1 MPFFRSLLTFGL
13 LFGIAAIGF
22 LAGGFLWFHEQT
34 LSPRPS
40 TRHEAPTEIEIRS
53 GNSPKEIASRLKA
66 GGIIRSAFVF
76 RFLASLYGVDTRL
89 KPGKYRF
96 DGTESIEDI
105 LKALI
110 KGREEL
116 VRVTIPEGLTLAAI
130 SQLVEKAGIAS
141 SAAFLELTRSRHI
154 ANTLFEDWGVLP
166 SLEGMAFPETYAF
179 SKGVDA
185 EEVLTSMLRMTR
197 DRVDRL
203 IVGPKTSSG
212 LTKYEACILA
222 SIVERET
229 KLASERPLVA
239 SVFLNR
245 LRSGMRL
252 ESCATVQFALPEHKE
267 RLTFDDLKIESPFNT
282 YQNNGLPPTPISN
295 FGTSALA
302 AVASPAITDY
312 LFFVSDAAEGHRF
325 STTLAEHERSRKDFF
340 QTRRKKNRQ

>member
-1 MPFFRSLLTFGL
+1 MSLFRSLLTFGL

-34 LSPRPS
+34 LSPGTS
-40 TRHEAPTEIEIRS
+40 TRSSAPTEIEIKS
-53 GNSPKEIASRLKA
+53 GNSPKDIASRLKA

-76 RFLASLYGVDTRL
+76 RLLTSLYGVDTRL

-96 DGTESIEDI
+96 NGTESIEDI

-130 SQLVEKAGIAS
+130 SQLIEKAGIAS
-141 SAAFLELTRSRHI
+141 SAAFLELAQSRHI
-154 ANTLFEDWGVLP
+154 ARTYFQDWGAP
-166 SLEGMAFPETYAF
+166 TSLEGLAFPETYAF
-179 SKGVDA
+179 SKDA
-185 EEVLTSMLRMTR
+185 DVEEVLSTMLNMTR

-203 IVGPKTSSG
+203 IAGPKTSSG

-222 SIVERET
+222 SIVEREA

-267 RLTFDDLKIESPFNT
+267 RLTFEDLKIVSPFNT

-295 FGTSALA
+295 FGISALA
-302 AVASPAITDY
+302 AVASPAVSDY
-312 LFFVSDAAEGHRF
+312 LFFVSDAAEGHKF
-325 STTLAEHERSRKDFF
+325 STTLTEHERSRKDFF
-340 QTRRKKNRQ
+340 QIRKKKNRP

>member
-1 MPFFRSLLTFGL
+1 MSLFRSLLTFGI

-34 LSPRPS
+34 LSRGS
-40 TRHEAPTEIEIRS
+40 SSRNAAPIDIEIKP
-53 GNSPKEIASRLKA
+53 GNAPKEIASRLKS

-76 RFLASLYGVDTRL
+76 RFLSSLYGVDTRL
-89 KPGKYRF
+89 KPGKYSF
-96 DGTESIEDI
+96 NGTESVEDI

-130 SQLVEKAGIAS
+130 SQLIEKAGIAS
-141 SAAFLELTRSRHI
+141 SAAFLELTRSKRI
-154 ANTLFEDWGVLP
+154 SDAFFGDWGTLP

-179 SKGVDA
+179 SKGVDV
-185 EEVLTSMLRMTR
+185 EEVLSTMLRMTR

-203 IVGPKTSSG
+203 IAGPKTSSG

-222 SIVERET
+222 SIVEREA

-267 RLTFDDLKIESPFNT
+267 RLTFDDL
-282 YQNNGLPPTPISN
+282 
-295 FGTSALA
+295 
-302 AVASPAITDY
+302 
-312 LFFVSDAAEGHRF
+312 
-325 STTLAEHERSRKDFF
+325 
-340 QTRRKKNRQ
+340 

>member
-1 MPFFRSLLTFGL
+1 MSLFRSLLTFGL

-22 LAGGFLWFHEQT
+22 LAGGLLWFHEQS
-34 LSPRPS
+34 LSPETSPRRSPQ
-40 TRHEAPTEIEIRS
+40 AEIEIKP

-66 GGIIRSAFVF
+66 CGIIRSAFVF
-76 RFLASLYGVDTRL
+76 RLLSSLYGVDTRL

-96 DGTESIEDI
+96 DSTESIEEI

-110 KGREEL
+110 EGREEL

-130 SQLVEKAGIAS
+130 SRLIEKAGIAS
-141 SAAFLELTRSRHI
+141 SAVFLELAQSRRI
-154 ANTLFEDWGVLP
+154 ARTFFHEWGDLP
-166 SLEGMAFPETYAF
+166 SLEGLAFPETYAF
-179 SKGVDA
+179 SKGADV
-185 EEVLTSMLRMTR
+185 EEVLSTMLRMTR

-203 IVGPKTSSG
+203 IDGPKTPSG
-212 LTKYEACILA
+212 LTKYEACVLA
-222 SIVERET
+222 SIVEREA

-267 RLTFDDLKIESPFNT
+267 RLTFDDLKIASPFNT
-282 YQNNGLPPTPISN
+282 YQNNGLPPTPIAN
-295 FGTSALA
+295 FGASALA
-302 AVASPAITDY
+302 AVASPAVTDY

>member
-1 MPFFRSLLTFGL
+1 MSLFRSLLTFGI

-34 LSPRPS
+34 LSP
-40 TRHEAPTEIEIRS
+40 APRAGNAAPIDIEIKP

-66 GGIIRSAFVF
+66 GGIVRSAFLF
-76 RFLASLYGVDTRL
+76 RLLTSLYGVDTRL
-89 KPGKYRF
+89 KPGKYKF
-96 DGTESIEDI
+96 NGTESIEEI
-105 LKALI
+105 LKTLI
-110 KGREEL
+110 SGREEL

-130 SQLVEKAGIAS
+130 SQLIEKAGIAS
-141 SAAFLELTRSRHI
+141 SAAFLELSRSRRI
-154 ANTLFEDWGVLP
+154 SNSFFEEWGPLP

-179 SKGVDA
+179 SRGTDV
-185 EEVLTSMLRMTR
+185 EEVLSTMLRMTR

-203 IVGPKTSSG
+203 IGGPTTSSG

-222 SIVERET
+222 SIVERKA

-267 RLTFDDLKIESPFNT
+267 RLTFEDLKIASPFNT

-295 FGTSALA
+295 FGISALE
-302 AVASPAITDY
+302 AVASPAVTEY

-340 QTRRKKNRQ
+340 QIRKKKNRQ